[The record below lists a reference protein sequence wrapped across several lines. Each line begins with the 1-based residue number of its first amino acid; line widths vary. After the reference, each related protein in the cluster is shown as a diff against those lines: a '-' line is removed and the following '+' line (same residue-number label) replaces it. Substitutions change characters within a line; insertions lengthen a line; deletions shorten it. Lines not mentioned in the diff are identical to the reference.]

1 MSTSG
6 QSRKR
11 KSQKDYTLSFKLQVV
26 AQIEKGEFTYLQAQ
40 RHYGIQGKTTVLVW
54 LRKLGTLQWKTRS
67 RMEKAEKTPEQR
79 IKELEA
85 ALQWERD
92 KNLLLETT
100 IEVAEKQF
108 GNRVAKKVARQAAQT
123 LQTQG
128 RLSLSRACRLLG
140 ISRQAFYQQRSRNEV
155 RALRLAPVRHLVQ
168 EKRQLMPRLGT
179 RKLHY
184 LLAPELKTRGLK
196 LGRDA
201 LFDYLRGE
209 HLLVQ
214 PRKCY
219 TKTTNSKHWL
229 RKHPNRTEGLELTRP
244 EQLWVADIT
253 YVTTKENTAYLSLIT
268 DAYSRKIVG
277 HFVSDSLATEG
288 VACALKTALKQ
299 RKANLP
305 LIHHSD
311 RGIQYCAAPYQEVLQ
326 SGNVL
331 CSMTQGGD
339 CYQNALAERING
351 ILKDEFLLT
360 PCPDLQSLRTVV
372 AQSIH
377 IYNTQRPHLS
387 LHYKTPN
394 FIHEK
399 SLEAISNQGSKNNLK
414 TVNLF

>member
-1 MSTSG
+1 MSTSE
-6 QSRKR
+6 QSRPR
-11 KSQKDYTLSFKLQVV
+11 RSQRDYTLAFKLQVV
-26 AQIEKGEFTYLQAQ
+26 GEVEKGHYTYKQAQ
-40 RHYGIQGKTTVLVW
+40 RHYGIQGRSTVLVW
-54 LRKLGTLQWKTRS
+54 LRKHGTLQWQNRP
-67 RMEKAEKTPEQR
+67 RMAKVEKTPEQR

-92 KNLLLETT
+92 KNLLLQTT

-108 GNRVAKKVARQAAQT
+108 GNRVAKKVARQAAED

-140 ISRQAFYQQRSRNEV
+140 ISRQAFYQQRSRDEV
-155 RALRLAPVRHLVQ
+155 RACRLEPVRRLVQ
-168 EKRQLMPRLGT
+168 EARQRMPRLGT

-184 LLAPELKTRGLK
+184 LLGPQLQSFGLK

-209 HLLVQ
+209 HLLVR

-229 RKHPNRTEGLELTRP
+229 RKHPNRTEGLVLTRP

-253 YVTTKENTAYLSLIT
+253 YVATREKTAYLSLLT
-268 DAYSRKIVG
+268 DAYSRRIVG
-277 HFVSDSLATEG
+277 HFVSDNLATDG
-288 VACALKTALKQ
+288 VACALKRALKD
-299 RKANLP
+299 RRTSLP

-311 RGIQYCAAPYQEVLQ
+311 RGLQYCAAPYQELLHK
-326 SGNVL
+326 GAVL
-331 CSMTQGGD
+331 CSMTEGGD
-339 CYQNALAERING
+339 CYQNALAERMNG
-351 ILKDEFLLT
+351 ILKDEFLMT
-360 PCPDLQSLRTVV
+360 PCPDLVHLRKVV
-372 AQSIH
+372 EESIH
-377 IYNTQRPHLS
+377 IYNSQRPHLS
-387 LHYKTPN
+387 LNYKTPN

-414 TVNLF
+414 TVNVF